1 MTTHVRSYISSF
13 FVAVFIQTFALCLLG
28 LTDLSAQQQEGT
40 ASTSPNASAGAVPSQ
55 GAEPRTDEVSPAT
68 DAIRLTDA
76 ATNADPVST
85 ADSKV
90 KSDPRY
96 HIGPGDVIQIRVFNH
111 PNLSLDAVRVDG
123 TGLIRMPL
131 LNEVKAA
138 CLSENELADLLAHDY
153 SEYLKDPQIDVFV
166 KEFSSEPVA
175 VNGAVQKPG
184 AFQLQRQ
191 VRLRELLMIAGG
203 PTSIAGPTIQILH
216 DDSAL
221 LCENSASRS
230 RTRDNPQAELVD
242 YNDMVKGTGDNP
254 YVRPGDFV
262 NVPEA
267 NQAYVVGN
275 VYKPTPVPLNGPVTI
290 SRAIAMAGGALPN
303 SQSKLRLLRVNPGA
317 GGTREILI
325 DLKTVERQTSEDL
338 LLLPG
343 DIVEVP
349 FSTAKAMLKQV
360 FVSFASAALVYYPVI
375 YIK

>member
-1 MTTHVRSYISSF
+1 VNTYTSSHGYT
-13 FVAVFIQTFALCLLG
+13 VFLALLIRAFSVSLLVVTG
-28 LTDLSAQQQEGT
+28 LCAQQESAPLT
-40 ASTSPNASAGAVPSQ
+40 PPNAAAGAAQSQ
-55 GAEPRTDEVSPAT
+55 GAQPVEDQASASA
-68 DAIRLTDA
+68 DARRLTNSA
-76 ATNADPVST
+76 ANSDTVSSP
-85 ADSKV
+85 DSST

-96 HIGPGDVIQIRVFNH
+96 HIGPGDVLEIRVFNR
-111 PNLSLDAVRVDG
+111 PNLSLDAVRVDAS
-123 TGLIRMPL
+123 GLIRMPL

-138 CLSENELADLLAHDY
+138 CLSENELSEVLAHGY
-153 SEYLKDPQIDVFV
+153 SEYLKDPQIYIFI
-166 KEFSSEPVA
+166 KEFSSEA
-175 VNGAVQKPG
+175 VQINGAVQKPG

-221 LCENSASRS
+221 LCEDSTSRRRS
-230 RTRDNPQAELVD
+230 RENPQAELVD
-242 YNDMVKGTGDNP
+242 YNDMVKGAGNNP
-254 YVRPGDFV
+254 YIRPGDFI

-290 SRAIAMAGGALPN
+290 SRAIAMAGGALPS
-303 SQSKLRLLRVNPGA
+303 SQSKLRLLRVIPGA

-325 DLKTVERQTSEDL
+325 DLKSVQTQTNEDL

-349 FSTAKAMLKQV
+349 FSTAKAILKQV
-360 FVSFASAALVYYPVI
+360 FTSFASSALFYYPVL